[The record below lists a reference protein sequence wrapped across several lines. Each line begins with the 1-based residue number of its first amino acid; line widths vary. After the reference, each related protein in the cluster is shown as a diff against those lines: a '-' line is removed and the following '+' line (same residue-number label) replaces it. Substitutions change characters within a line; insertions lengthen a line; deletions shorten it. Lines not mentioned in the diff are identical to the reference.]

1 MNPILRYIGRR
12 LLLMVPVLLGIS
24 IIVFVL
30 MNVVPGDPLYS
41 LIDERS
47 AGLDPAVADLLR
59 QQWGLDQP
67 LHIQYVRFLTNAVQ
81 GDLGRSFVSR
91 QLVVEA
97 VVERLGATFKLGV
110 SGLFVAIALGLPA
123 GLVAA
128 TRRGKAADTLSMVV
142 AMAGVSMPV
151 FWLGLLLMYGLAV
164 KWHVLPPSGYGGG
177 QFRYLLLP
185 SLTLGL
191 PVAAVVARISR
202 SAMLE
207 VLREDYV
214 VTARAKGLGERV
226 VVLRHALR
234 NALIPIITIVGVQAG
249 NLLSGAV
256 VTETVFNWPGVGRLF
271 IDSIGRRDMPLVQ
284 GSVIFIAA
292 LFALINLIVDVT
304 YVFVDPR
311 IRYG

>member
-1 MNPILRYIGRR
+1 MNAIARYIGRR
-12 LLLMVPVLLGIS
+12 LLFMVPVLIGIS
-24 IIVFVL
+24 LIIFTL

-47 AGLDPAVADLLR
+47 AGLDPAVAQLLR
-59 QQWGLDQP
+59 RQWGLDEP
-67 LHIQYVRFLTNAVQ
+67 LHVQYVKFLMNAVQ

-91 QLVVEA
+91 QLVTEA
-97 VVERLGATFKLGV
+97 VGERLGATFRLGAG
-110 SGLFVAIALGLPA
+110 GLFVAVALGLPA

-128 TRRGKAADTLSMVV
+128 IRRGSVADTFSMVV
-142 AMAGVSMPV
+142 AMAGVSVPV
-151 FWLGLLLMYGLAV
+151 FWLGLLLMYGFAV
-164 KWHVLPPSGYGGG
+164 KWQLLPPSGYGGG

-191 PVAAVVARISR
+191 PVAAVIARISR

-207 VLREDYV
+207 VLGEDYV
-214 VTARAKGLGERV
+214 TTARAKGLGERV
-226 VVLRHALR
+226 VILRHALR
-234 NALIPIITIVGVQAG
+234 NALIPIVTIVGVQAG
-249 NLLSGAV
+249 HLLSGAV

-292 LFALINLIVDVT
+292 LFALVNLIVDVT
-304 YVFVDPR
+304 YAFIDPR

>member
-1 MNPILRYIGRR
+1 MNPVLRFIGRR
-12 LLLMVPVLLGIS
+12 LLMMVPVLIGIS
-24 IIVFVL
+24 LIVFVL
-30 MNVVPGDPLYS
+30 MNVVPGDPLYA

-47 AGLDPAVADLLR
+47 AGLDPAVADVLR
-59 QQWGLDQP
+59 RQWGLDQP
-67 LHIQYVRFLTNAVQ
+67 LPTQYVRFLGNALK

-91 QLVVEA
+91 QLVTEA
-97 VVERLGATFKLGV
+97 IVERLGATFRLGLG
-110 SGLFVAIALGLPA
+110 GLVVAVGLGLPA
-123 GLVAA
+123 GVLAA
-128 TRRGKAADTLSMVV
+128 TKRGTVVDTVSMVI

-164 KWHVLPPSGYGGG
+164 KWQWLPPSGYGAG

-191 PVAAVVARISR
+191 PVAAVIARISR

-207 VLREDYV
+207 VLRQDYV
-214 VTARAKGLGERV
+214 VTARSKGLAERFV
-226 VVLRHALR
+226 ILRHALR

-256 VTETVFNWPGVGRLF
+256 VTETVFNWPGIGRLF
-271 IDSIGRRDMPLVQ
+271 IDSISRRDMPLVQ
-284 GSVIFIAA
+284 GSVIFIAV
-292 LFALINLIVDVT
+292 LFALVNLAVDVM
-304 YVFVDPR
+304 YAFVDPR